1 MKTKFCTNCKT
12 EKIIKEFTKN
22 KSRKDGLNGFC
33 KLCNKIYRENN
44 KEKRKIYY
52 QKNKEYLSK
61 QKKHYYNLN
70 QKRWKIYREKYKQRV
85 NKYLKQRRDND
96 LNFRLETIYR
106 NRINTALRQN
116 SKKSRTLELLGCSIE
131 QLREHLEKQFKSGM
145 NWDNYG
151 RGGWHIDHIRPCS
164 SFDLSQK
171 EEQAKCF
178 NYTNLQPLW
187 AKENLEKRDKILIG
201 KE

>member
-1 MKTKFCTNCKT
+1 MKTKFCPNCRT

-33 KLCNKIYRENN
+33 KSCNKIYRENN
-44 KEKRKIYY
+44 KEKRKVYSV
-52 QKNKEYLSK
+52 KNKEQILK
-61 QKKHYYNLN
+61 QQKHYYNFN

-131 QLREHLEKQFKSGM
+131 FLKEHLQKQFKGGM
-145 NWDNYG
+145 TWDNYG
-151 RGGWHIDHIRPCS
+151 LWHIDHIRPCN
-164 SFDLSQK
+164 SFDLSK
-171 EEQAKCF
+171 AEEQAKCF
-178 NYTNLQPLW
+178 NYINLQPLW
-187 AKENLEKRDKILIG
+187 AIENLEKSDKILTG

>member
-1 MKTKFCTNCKT
+1 MKTKFCLNCRT

-33 KLCNKIYRENN
+33 KSCNKIYRENN
-44 KEKRKIYY
+44 KEKRKVYSV
-52 QKNKEYLSK
+52 KNKEQILK
-61 QKKHYYNLN
+61 QQKHYYNFN

-131 QLREHLEKQFKSGM
+131 FLKEHLQKQFKGGM
-145 NWDNYG
+145 TWDNYG
-151 RGGWHIDHIRPCS
+151 LWHIDHIRPCN
-164 SFDLSQK
+164 SFDLSK
-171 EEQAKCF
+171 AEEQAKCF
-178 NYTNLQPLW
+178 NYINLQPLW
-187 AKENLEKRDKILIG
+187 AIENLEKSDKILTG